1 MCGGSR
7 GCAVR
12 VVPRRAEILR
22 QEGEPPVR
30 ADSLGGGGG
39 GGGRVYAHSRYYL
52 CSQAARCKACPSW
65 DEMTWR
71 FALVAGVAGLFC
83 VVLFVGRRV
92 VAWLALQKRNKPAR
106 NLVRLGRKL
115 QALGRVFSLVP
126 KFKIA
131 FGFYQ
136 VATSL
141 ERTYGV
147 VMPATFTRWTRFLD
161 STSELNWWSAFAT
174 DSRCAFGDYAGEL
187 LATALAPLIV
197 VLFALVSSATAQCA
211 ALAWRERPSLLRCS
225 DSAPEQKLPPLPF
238 LGRKA
243 GVALLE
249 AAQDGLIRSAP
260 FCLLVIF
267 CFLPNVSMAIF
278 QINSC
283 AGYWYDDGNGADGI
297 GSTKHFYLRRQGNVR
312 CSPTTEAHEEL
323 VVLMWGLAAIWPI
336 GGVIALALLLWSV
349 RRRLECGRGSRLV
362 SASRFL
368 HNDYRASFYAWELV
382 VLSQRTVLTGW
393 VLLISDE
400 RAFLRLVVGL
410 LASLLVGFLMLALQP
425 YRQASNLMLAA
436 AQQLLLVFVFLGAM
450 IVRVRAVLI
459 DHVSLDVIYSVVGF
473 KSEDEAV
480 WWMLLSFLSM
490 LIVVAGTL
498 LYQIISRH
506 LTRLS
511 HNFGIEPSEMFA
523 VLRRRTLKHVVGKV
537 LHQLAPLLRG
547 WQGALLCVRG
557 AARTWVAA
565 VLVTKLCLTVLLLT
579 VAAQQAAEPCV
590 WTVLPRAAA
599 AWMTFSSLV
608 SFVVSWRSDSQV
620 SLLYSYP
627 HPRCLWSVVLSIV
640 VFMPF
645 YLTHT

>member
-1 MCGGSR
+1 MS
-7 GCAVR
+7 
-12 VVPRRAEILR
+12 
-22 QEGEPPVR
+22 
-30 ADSLGGGGG
+30 
-39 GGGRVYAHSRYYL
+39 
-52 CSQAARCKACPSW
+52 
-65 DEMTWR
+65 WR
-71 FALVAGVAGLFC
+71 FALAAGVAGLLC
-83 VVLFVGRRV
+83 VALFVGRWV
-92 VAWLALQKRNKPAR
+92 VALLALQKRNKLAR
-106 NLVRLGRKL
+106 NLVRLGRRL
-115 QALGRVFSLVP
+115 QALARVFSLVP

-147 VMPATFTRWTRFLD
+147 VMPTTFTRWTRFLD
-161 STSELNWWSAFAT
+161 STSKLNWWSAFAT
-174 DSRCAFGDYAGEL
+174 NSRCAFGDYAGEL

-211 ALAWRERPSLLRCS
+211 ALTWRERPRLLRCS
-225 DSAPEQKLPPLPF
+225 DSVPEQKLPSLPF

-278 QINSC
+278 QVNSC

-297 GSTKHFYLRRQGNVR
+297 GSIKHFYLRRQGNVR

-323 VVLMWGLAAIWPI
+323 VVLMWCLAAIWPI

-410 LASLLVGFLMLALQP
+410 LASLLVGFLLLALQP
-425 YRQASNLMLAA
+425 YRQASNLVLAA

-450 IVRVRAVLI
+450 IVRVRAVLL
-459 DHVSLDVIYSVVGF
+459 DHLQRGRLQVDVIYSVVGF

-490 LIVVAGTL
+490 LIVVASTL

-537 LHQLAPLLRG
+537 LHQFAPLLRG

-557 AARTWVAA
+557 AARTWIAA
-565 VLVTKLCLTVLLLT
+565 ILVTKLCLTVLLLT
-579 VAAQQAAEPCV
+579 VAAQQAAGPCV
-590 WTVLPRAAA
+590 WTVLPRAAS

-608 SFVVSWRSDSQV
+608 SFLVSWRSDSQV
-620 SLLYSYP
+620 LMLYSYSHS
-627 HPRCLWSVVLSIV
+627 HPRCLWSVVLS
-640 VFMPF
+640 
-645 YLTHT
+645 LTLVSLCPSTSPVPA